1 MAVATRSPRG
11 RNLRW
16 AKASVVFAGLYQRRS
31 RPASVCRFSESVLTD
46 SAANLLERVP
56 RRQALERGADL
67 RTRTYPQVRGPKV
80 NRLDLLLSRLQRVRT
95 STIELRIEAQNAL
108 NKPQF

>member
-16 AKASVVFAGLYQRRS
+16 AKASVG
-31 RPASVCRFSESVLTD
+31 VCGSLSAAPPSSERLPLLRIPVLTD
-46 SAANLLERVP
+46 SAANLLERVR

-67 RTRTYPQVRGPKV
+67 RDDAVESLRFTRPVDDQREAERPVHDQGRI
-80 NRLDLLLSRLQRVRT
+80 SWMELQR
-95 STIELRIEAQNAL
+95 L
-108 NKPQF
+108 